1 MKTASALNA
10 EIHKSSLPP
19 VKIGNSTSV
28 NTVGSCNLTFKLSNS
43 TFTHEFF
50 ILKELPFKAILGVD
64 FIKKSKMII
73 DLANGKFF
81 FENKPQRK
89 ISFLNDEFLCALQG
103 LSPSQEN
110 DLKSLLSSFPEVL
123 NDKIGQ
129 TNLATCNLQ
138 TTCEPLAQR
147 AYRVSQHKRDII
159 KTHVD
164 KMLKLGIIRPSTS
177 EWASPVNLVPERGD
191 YRFTVDY
198 RRLNKNTKSDPFTIP
213 RIETLLH
220 RLGDASFISKI
231 DLRKGYW
238 QIAMHPDSVEKTAF
252 ICDEGKY
259 EWLGM
264 PFGLK
269 TAPSIFQR
277 TVNRMLKHAR
287 GSFADAY
294 LDDIIILE
302 VF

>member
-1 MKTASALNA
+1 
-10 EIHKSSLPP
+10 
-19 VKIGNSTSV
+19 
-28 NTVGSCNLTFKLSNS
+28 
-43 TFTHEFF
+43 
-50 ILKELPFKAILGVD
+50 
-64 FIKKSKMII
+64 
-73 DLANGKFF
+73 
-81 FENKPQRK
+81 
-89 ISFLNDEFLCALQG
+89 
-103 LSPSQEN
+103 
-110 DLKSLLSSFPEVL
+110 
-123 NDKIGQ
+123 
-129 TNLATCNLQ
+129 
-138 TTCEPLAQR
+138 
-147 AYRVSQHKRDII
+147 
-159 KTHVD
+159 
-164 KMLKLGIIRPSTS
+164 MLKLGIIRPSTS

-220 RLGDASFISKI
+220 RLVDASFISKI

-277 TVNRMLKHAR
+277 TVNRMLKDAR